1 MVPDASRFLQAFPQV
16 FFIFQIFRHFL
27 ARKFQFGY
35 VQEYHQ
41 KHLDVMTHQMRQPNK
56 KEIFFTGS
64 DKNSA
69 CSSNSAF

>member
-1 MVPDASRFLQAFPQV
+1 MVSDASRLLQAFSQV

-27 ARKFQFGY
+27 ARKFQLGY

-41 KHLDVMTHQMRQPNK
+41 KHLDVMTHQMRQPNQK
-56 KEIFFTGS
+56 NIFTGS